1 MHGKHVRASSLN
13 SPHPSPHPSQTTAHV
28 HRRGA
33 RERVPFQIFA
43 GDIVVPKVETNSVH
57 RVQLQLGSGGDLR
70 PVQSSYHL
78 QSSAVSDC
86 QIVGIVD
93 RLVDKRHRCSEREV
107 KKGERIFQRIV
118 RPVERT
124 DTVRYPRLLEA
135 GVVVP
140 THVVD
145 RHGFR
150 VLVVLA
156 VHNGVRVVQIGHRLL
171 KRVVLDSS
179 DRKPFKTGDGLV
191 YFLAVVG
198 GGFRMMYD

>member
-13 SPHPSPHPSQTTAHV
+13 SPHPSQFSCHV

-33 RERVPFQIFA
+33 REPFQIFA
-43 GDIVVPKVETNSVH
+43 GDIVTVVPKVETNSVH
-57 RVQLQLGSGGDLR
+57 RVQLQLGSGGDLL
-70 PVQSSYHL
+70 SFHL
-78 QSSAVSDC
+78 QPPAVSDC
-86 QIVGIVD
+86 QVIRIVD
-93 RLVDKRHRCSEREV
+93 RLVDKRHRCSER
-107 KKGERIFQRIV
+107 KIGKSERIFQRVV

-156 VHNGVRVVQIGHRLL
+156 VHNGVRVIQIGHRLL

-191 YFLAVVG
+191 YLLAVVG